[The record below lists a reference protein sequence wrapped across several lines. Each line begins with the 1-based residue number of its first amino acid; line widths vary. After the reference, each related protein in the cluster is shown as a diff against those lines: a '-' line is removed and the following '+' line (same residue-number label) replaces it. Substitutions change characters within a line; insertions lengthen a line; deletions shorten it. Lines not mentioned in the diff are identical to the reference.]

1 MPSIMQS
8 WGVRKMNRKMIVT
21 FDRNLKITEHFR
33 AGEFACMD
41 EDTIFVDEEL
51 VRILE
56 QVRQHFGR
64 PVIITSGYRN
74 KAYNLR
80 VGGVADSMHK
90 LGMAADFRVMGTK
103 ATEVYDYLNQQ
114 YPYTLGIG
122 IYSNWLH
129 VDTRLKKSRWEN

>member
-1 MPSIMQS
+1 
-8 WGVRKMNRKMIVT
+8 MIST
-21 FDRNLKITEHFR
+21 FDQKLKVSEHFR
-33 AGEFACMD
+33 AGEFACTE
-41 EDTIFVDEEL
+41 EDAIFIDEEL

-74 KAYNLR
+74 KAHNLK
-80 VGGVADSMHK
+80 VGGVTDSMHK
-90 LGMAADFRVMGTK
+90 LGMAADFRVMGTE

-122 IYSNWLH
+122 KYPNWVHL
-129 VDTRLKKSRWEN
+129 DTRFKKSRWEK

>member
-1 MPSIMQS
+1 MKL
-8 WGVRKMNRKMIVT
+8 WGVTKTTNSRKMIAT
-21 FDRNLKITEHFR
+21 FDRNLKVSEHFK
-33 AGEFACMD
+33 AGEFACTD
-41 EDTIFVDEEL
+41 EDAIFVDEEL

-56 QVRQHFGR
+56 QVRVRFKR

-74 KAYNLR
+74 RAHNLR
-80 VGGVADSMHK
+80 VGGMADSMHK
-90 LGMAADFRVMGTK
+90 LGMAADFRVIGTK

-129 VDTRLKKSRWEN
+129 LDTRFKKSRWEG